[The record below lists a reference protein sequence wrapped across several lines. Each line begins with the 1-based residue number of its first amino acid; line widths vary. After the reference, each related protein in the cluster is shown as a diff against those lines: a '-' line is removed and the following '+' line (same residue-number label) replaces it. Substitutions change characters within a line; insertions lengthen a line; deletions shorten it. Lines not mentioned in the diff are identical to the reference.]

1 MPRRSSSY
9 LLRWRL
15 KEATMKRYDIAVQD
29 MVKWARRH
37 GEHAA
42 TVEELDELI
51 CGYIHYLYETG
62 GSKSAAN
69 NDQRGGQPHAAVS
82 QAVSSRQ
89 GGSGGLE

>member
-1 MPRRSSSY
+1 
-9 LLRWRL
+9 
-15 KEATMKRYDIAVQD
+15 MKRYDIAVQD

-51 CGYIHYLYETG
+51 CGYIHYLRRV
-62 GSKSAAN
+62 SLPVR
-69 NDQRGGQPHAAVS
+69 DRRQQVRCQQHHQWGGQPHAAVS